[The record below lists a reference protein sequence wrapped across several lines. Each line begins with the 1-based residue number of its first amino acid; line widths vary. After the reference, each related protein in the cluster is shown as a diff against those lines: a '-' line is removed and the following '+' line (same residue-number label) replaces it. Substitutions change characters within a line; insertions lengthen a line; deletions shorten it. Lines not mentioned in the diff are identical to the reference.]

1 MTLREERGKDLPR
14 DGAVVVVEDLWAGY
28 GNRAA
33 LQGIDFEV
41 PQSTI
46 VGLVGPNGSG
56 KSTLIKVILGMHSAW
71 RGRVRVLGKEAR
83 SVRRLIGYTPQT
95 EMVDWDFPVTVRDV
109 VTMGRFGRLGPL
121 RWPGAA
127 DKRVVQQCLERMGLT
142 DLAKRQIGE
151 LSGGQQRRVLIARA
165 LAQEPQVLLLD
176 EPMAGLDATIQH
188 ELLSLFE
195 ELRDEG
201 KTLLVATHDL
211 SCVSCCFDRALLM
224 NRRKVAYG
232 EPAKVFTKELLDQAF
247 ESHLISLPLDGT
259 FYVDHYGDHT
269 GHE

>member
-1 MTLREERGKDLPR
+1 MREERGKDLPG
-14 DGAVVVVEDLWAGY
+14 DGAAVVVEDLWAGY

-71 RGRVRVLGKEAR
+71 RGRVRILGKEAR

-121 RWPGAA
+121 RWPGARRQA
-127 DKRVVQQCLERMGLT
+127 ASCSKCLERMRLT

-247 ESHLISLPLDGT
+247 ESHLISLPLEGT
-259 FYVDHYGDHT
+259 FYVDHPRP
-269 GHE
+269 

>member
-1 MTLREERGKDLPR
+1 MKLPRGKRSEDLPS
-14 DGAVVVVEDLWAGY
+14 DGAAILVEDLWAGY
-28 GNRAA
+28 GDRAA
-33 LQGIDFEV
+33 LQGIAF
-41 PQSTI
+41 QASRSSM

-56 KSTLIKVILGMHSAW
+56 KSTLLKVILGMHSAW
-71 RGRVRVLGKEAR
+71 RGRVRIFGRESR
-83 SVRRLIGYTPQT
+83 DVRRLIGYTPQT

-109 VTMGRFGRLGPL
+109 VTMGRFGRLGLL

-127 DKRVVQQCLERMGLT
+127 DRQVVQKCLERMRLS
-142 DLAKRQIGE
+142 DLANRQIGE

-211 SCVSCCFDRALLM
+211 SCVSCCFDRVLLM
-224 NRRKVAYG
+224 NRRKIAYG
-232 EPAKVFTKELLDQAF
+232 APEKVFTKELLDQVF
-247 ESHLISLPLDGT
+247 ESHLITLPLEGT
-259 FYVDHYGDHT
+259 FYLDHH

>member
-1 MTLREERGKDLPR
+1 MRLRRNKHDGQLSD
-14 DGAVVVVEDLWAGY
+14 DGAVVAVENLWAGY
-28 GNRAA
+28 GDHVA
-33 LQGIDFEV
+33 LKGIEFEV
-41 PQSTI
+41 PRASI

-56 KSTLIKVILGMHSAW
+56 KSTLIKVILGMHRAW
-71 RGRVRVLGKEAR
+71 RGRVRIFGRESR

-95 EMVDWDFPVTVRDV
+95 EMVDWDFPVTVREV

-121 RWPGAA
+121 RWPAA
-127 DKRVVQQCLERMGLT
+127 RDKEIVQKCLERVRLA
-142 DLAKRQIGE
+142 DLANRQIGE
-151 LSGGQQRRVLIARA
+151 LSGGQQRRALIARA
-165 LAQEPQVLLLD
+165 LAQEPEVLLLD

-211 SCVSCCFDRALLM
+211 SCVSCCFDLALLM

-232 EPAKVFTKELLDQAF
+232 KPDEVFTKELLDQAF
-247 ESHLISLPLDGT
+247 ESHLISLPLEGT
-259 FYVDHYGDHT
+259 FYVDHYG
-269 GHE
+269 HE

>member
-1 MTLREERGKDLPR
+1 MKILGQRREQNPPAN
-14 DGAVVVVEDLWAGY
+14 GAGIAVEGLWAGY
-28 GNRAA
+28 GERGA
-33 LQGIDFEV
+33 LQGIDFEA
-41 PQSTI
+41 STASM
-46 VGLVGPNGSG
+46 VALVGPNGSG
-56 KSTLIKVILGMHSAW
+56 KSTLIRVLLGTHRAW
-71 RGRVRVLGKEAR
+71 RGRVSIFGKEPGR
-83 SVRRLIGYTPQT
+83 VRRLIGYTPQT
-95 EMVDWDFPVTVRDV
+95 ELVDWDFPVTVRDV

-127 DKRVVQQCLERMGLT
+127 DRRIVEKCLERMRLT

-176 EPMAGLDATIQH
+176 EPMTGLDATIQH

-201 KTLLVATHDL
+201 KTLVMSTHDL
-211 SCVSCCFDRALLM
+211 SCVSCCFDRVLLM
-224 NRRKVAYG
+224 NRRKIAYG
-232 EPAKVFTKELLDQAF
+232 EPEKVFTKELLDQTF
-247 ESHLISLPLDGT
+247 ESHLITLPIEGGFYLD
-259 FYVDHYGDHT
+259 HH

>member
-1 MTLREERGKDLPR
+1 MRLLPGKRSEQVPS
-14 DGAVVVVEDLWAGY
+14 DGAAVVVEDLWAGY
-28 GNRAA
+28 GDRAA

-41 PQSTI
+41 PRASI

-56 KSTLIKVILGMHSAW
+56 KSTLIKVILGMHDAW
-71 RGRVRVLGKEAR
+71 RGRVRVFGRESR

-95 EMVDWDFPVTVRDV
+95 EMVDWEFPVTVHEV

-121 RWPGAA
+121 RWPTAV
-127 DKRVVQQCLERMGLT
+127 DRRVVQESMERMRLS
-142 DLAKRQIGE
+142 DLANRQIGE

-188 ELLSLFE
+188 ELLSLFQ

-211 SCVSCCFDRALLM
+211 SCVSCCFDYALLI

-232 EPAKVFTKELLDQAF
+232 RPDKVFTIELLDQAF
-247 ESHLISLPLDGT
+247 ESHLITLPLDGT
-259 FYVDHYGDHT
+259 FYVEHH
-269 GHE
+269 GHA

>member
-1 MTLREERGKDLPR
+1 MRLLPQRRNEELPR
-14 DGAVVVVEDLWAGY
+14 DGAAVVVEDLWAGY
-28 GNRAA
+28 GDRAA

-41 PQSTI
+41 PRASI

-71 RGRVRVLGKEAR
+71 RGRVRIFGRESR

-95 EMVDWDFPVTVRDV
+95 EMVDWDFPVTVREV

-121 RWPGAA
+121 RWPGAP
-127 DKRVVQQCLERMGLT
+127 DKQVVQKCLERMRLS
-142 DLAKRQIGE
+142 DLANRQIGE

-232 EPAKVFTKELLDQAF
+232 EPEKVFTKELLDQAF
-247 ESHLISLPLDGT
+247 ESHLITLPVEGT
-259 FYVDHYGDHT
+259 FYVDHH
-269 GHE
+269 GHA

>member
-1 MTLREERGKDLPR
+1 MRLLPGKGNGNR
-14 DGAVVVVEDLWAGY
+14 SDGGPAVLVEGLWAGY

-41 PQSTI
+41 PPATI

-56 KSTLIKVILGMHSAW
+56 KSTLIKTILGMHSSW
-71 RGRVRVLGKEAR
+71 RGRVRIFGREPRNA
-83 SVRRLIGYTPQT
+83 RRLVGYTPQT
-95 EMVDWDFPVTVRDV
+95 ELVDWDFPVTVGEV

-121 RWPGAA
+121 RWPGSA
-127 DKRVVQQCLERMGLT
+127 DRQVVQKCLERMRLV

-211 SCVSCCFDRALLM
+211 SCVSCCFDRALLL

-232 EPAKVFTKELLDQAF
+232 EPEKVFTKELLDQVF
-247 ESHLISLPLDGT
+247 ESHLISLPLEGT
-259 FYVDHYGDHT
+259 FYLDHHGN
-269 GHE
+269 E

>member
-1 MTLREERGKDLPR
+1 MKLLRQARSEHLPS
-14 DGAVVVVEDLWAGY
+14 DGPAVVVENLWAGY
-28 GNRAA
+28 GNTTA
-33 LQGIDFEV
+33 LQGIDFEA
-41 PQSTI
+41 PRSTI

-56 KSTLIKVILGMHSAW
+56 KSTLIKVILGMHPAW
-71 RGRVRVLGKEAR
+71 RG
-83 SVRRLIGYTPQT
+83 SVRILGRDPREVRRVIGYTPQT

-127 DKRVVQQCLERMGLT
+127 DRQVVQKCLERMRLS
-142 DLAKRQIGE
+142 DLANRQIGE

-224 NRRKVAYG
+224 NRRKIAYG
-232 EPAKVFTKELLDQAF
+232 EPGKVFTMELLNQVF
-247 ESHLISLPLDGT
+247 ESHLISLPLEGT
-259 FYVDHYGDHT
+259 FYVDHYGHA
-269 GHE
+269 